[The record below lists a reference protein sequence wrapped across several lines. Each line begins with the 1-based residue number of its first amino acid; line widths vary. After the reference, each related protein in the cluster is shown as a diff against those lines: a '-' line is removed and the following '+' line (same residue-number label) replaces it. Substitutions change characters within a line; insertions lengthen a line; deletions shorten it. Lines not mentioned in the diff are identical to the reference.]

1 MNGSR
6 ALPNSAAL
14 SLHHKLTRPSHHQLF
29 LAVAAAGPWFLIV
42 IYDFL
47 YYIFRVT
54 TYEIPVIG
62 GRARGRQR
70 PRAPSLVERPDGSH
84 RRGLSLGGGS
94 RDRGEGEEAR
104 DDSSKKSG
112 TESVWK
118 VAGDIN
124 GEWDGAEELRRRTLA
139 GGVVGAGSGEQEDGM
154 EGGEWDVRLRG
165 RQI

>member
-1 MNGSR
+1 MPF
-6 ALPNSAAL
+6 LD
-14 SLHHKLTRPSHHQLF
+14 QLF
-29 LAVAAAGPWFLIV
+29 LAAAAIGPWFLIV

-47 YYIFRVT
+47 YYIFRIT
-54 TYEIPVIG
+54 TYEIPIIG

-84 RRGLSLGGGS
+84 RRGISLGAGGS
-94 RDRGEGEEAR
+94 RERGDAGQESERRTGIGEKS
-104 DDSSKKSG
+104 DGDKSG
-112 TESVWK
+112 HDSNGAWK
-118 VAGDIN
+118 VRGDIN

-139 GGVVGAGSGEQEDGM
+139 GGVVGVGHGQEEGA